1 MPSKDS
7 KKPPTA
13 KGPYT
18 PAVSLARGSTL
29 LLNPDYP
36 AAPAHENTAASSKA
50 AAKAPVTPPPTTAVN
65 GYSSIKN
72 KPRFQPPVQ
81 ANPERPP
88 TSKGPIIPTG
98 SRRS

>member
-13 KGPYT
+13 KGQHAPLF
-18 PAVSLARGSTL
+18 SLVRGSTL
-29 LLNPDYP
+29 LPNPEYS

-50 AAKAPVTPPPTTAVN
+50 AAKAPVTPPPTNPVN

-72 KPRFQPPVQ
+72 KPRFQPP
-81 ANPERPP
+81 ANSDRLP
-88 TSKGPIIPTG
+88 TSKGPIIPPG
-98 SRRS
+98 SCRS